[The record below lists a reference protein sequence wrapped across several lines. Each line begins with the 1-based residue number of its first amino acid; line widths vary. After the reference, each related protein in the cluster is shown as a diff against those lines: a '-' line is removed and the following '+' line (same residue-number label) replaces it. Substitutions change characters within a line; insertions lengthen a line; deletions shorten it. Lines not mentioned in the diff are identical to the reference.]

1 MSKKTQFFCFFLCV
15 QKIVVP
21 VYTDTYMGGAQR
33 QVSWAVILSENS
45 RLFSVYCL
53 VRKEMEW
60 INRGLRLHQKIK
72 RSDQVWFACNV
83 SSCCYCFSSVYCPR
97 MSNTISSCVCEWVCV
112 CVLQFVGD
120 TTMPLKSLFVHKR
133 KRRGGGWKR
142 DSELSVIRFRWN
154 LPGTGT
160 SPFHCVRVYFA
171 KGLYHF
177 NA

>member
-1 MSKKTQFFCFFLCV
+1 M
-15 QKIVVP
+15 
-21 VYTDTYMGGAQR
+21 YTDTYMGGAQR

-72 RSDQVWFACNV
+72 RSDQVWFALNV

>member
-1 MSKKTQFFCFFLCV
+1 MVTNYEQEDPVVVFL

-133 KRRGGGWKR
+133 KRRGGGGKETANSSDPLQMKPTWQRNQSFPLRSCLFCKR
-142 DSELSVIRFRWN
+142 TLS
-154 LPGTGT
+154 L
-160 SPFHCVRVYFA
+160 
-171 KGLYHF
+171 
-177 NA
+177 